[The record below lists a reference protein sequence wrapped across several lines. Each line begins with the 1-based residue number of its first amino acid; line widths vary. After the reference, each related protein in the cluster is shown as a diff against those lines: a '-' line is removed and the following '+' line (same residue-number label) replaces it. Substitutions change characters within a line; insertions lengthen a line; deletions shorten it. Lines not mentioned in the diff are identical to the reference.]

1 MPYCHVSAQIAQFA
15 DDVDEDVICDVCSS
29 ENVEVTDCGNIWFKH
44 CQDCGWEDD
53 NQVDY
58 GD

>member
-29 ENVEVTDCGNIWFKH
+29 ENVEVTDCGDI
-44 CQDCGWEDD
+44 
-53 NQVDY
+53 
-58 GD
+58 